1 MDIGIEKIKNWGS
14 LEYLISVEEV
24 RLLIIR
30 EITGFIQKSSK
41 ASRLPKTLKR
51 A

>member
-24 RLLIIR
+24 RLLI
-30 EITGFIQKSSK
+30 
-41 ASRLPKTLKR
+41 PKNS
-51 A
+51 